1 LLQIVAVG
9 PGAITRE
16 GKVLP
21 MNVKVRHC
29 RRQLQN
35 RRVSPLRPGAA
46 ALALAHGV
54 ARPPISHAIFQH
66 AFLCPP
72 LLLQVG
78 DKVLLPEYGGHQV
91 KLGEDEFHLYR
102 EEDIL
107 GKFDL
112 K

>member
-1 LLQIVAVG
+1 
-9 PGAITRE
+9 
-16 GKVLP
+16 
-21 MNVKVRHC
+21 VKR
-29 RRQLQN
+29 
-35 RRVSPLRPGAA
+35 
-46 ALALAHGV
+46 LAGTA
-54 ARPPISHAIFQH
+54 PPIRVLLRCAGTVAGRPRFTHNFPTRFVCSS
-66 AFLCPP
+66 PP
-72 LLLQVG
+72 LLLLQVG